1 MIDVA
6 PNQIFAELV
15 KPATRPDPYPLWRQL
30 ADHGPAFQDN
40 GVCLVPGYADCVA
53 LFQDPRVSSDA
64 SKVTD
69 EPQAP
74 IAAPFF
80 LMDPPDHGRL
90 RRLTMKHFGPPDRGN
105 YVDSLTGDIRG
116 FVQRFIDELK
126 GETRFD
132 LIPTF
137 ANRLPVEVIAK
148 ITGISVAEQDP
159 IGRWLAS
166 IIFEPESLKLLDT
179 DGAMHREQAK
189 SAEALGGFLMKTL
202 TDRKQ
207 NPRGDDIL
215 NRLLAD
221 DAADAMSDEEVVS
234 TMMILLAGGHETT
247 ITLIGNAMVQLLR
260 HPDTMTKVR
269 ADSRLV
275 APLVEEVL
283 RFEPP
288 IQYRVRYALD
298 ELEIAGVKV
307 PAGTKLMPAIAAANR
322 DAAMFA
328 NPDRFDI
335 HRAPHPHLSFA
346 SGSHFCFGAPLAR
359 LEGQIALGE
368 LVRRLRNPRLIEEEL
383 AYKPSPE
390 TRGPKRLVIE
400 VDGFD
405 D

>member
-1 MIDVA
+1 MTDIA
-6 PNQIFAELV
+6 PNQIFSELA
-15 KPATRPDPYPLWRQL
+15 KPETRPNPYPLWRQL

-40 GVCLVPGYADCVA
+40 GVCLVPGHADCVA

-64 SKVTD
+64 SKVRD

-74 IAAPFF
+74 FAPPFF
-80 LMDPPDHGRL
+80 LMDPPDHDRL
-90 RRLTMKHFGPPDRGN
+90 RRLTMKHFGPPDRGD

-126 GETRFD
+126 GETRFE
-132 LIPTF
+132 LISTF

-148 ITGISVAEQDP
+148 ITGISIEEQNQ

-166 IIFEPESLKLLDT
+166 IIFEPEAMKLLDT
-179 DGAMHREQAK
+179 DGSIQREQAK
-189 SAEALGGFLMKTL
+189 GVEALGGFLMKTVA
-202 TDRKQ
+202 DRKQ
-207 NPRGDDIL
+207 NPRGGDIL

-221 DAADAMSDEEVVS
+221 DAPDAMSDEEVMS
-234 TMMILLAGGHETT
+234 TMLILLAGGHETT

-260 HPDTMTKVR
+260 HPDTMADVR
-269 ADSRLV
+269 ADPRLV

-298 ELEIAGVKV
+298 DMEIAGLPI

-322 DAAMFA
+322 DAARFD
-328 NPDRFDI
+328 NPDVFDI

-346 SGSHFCFGAPLAR
+346 SGAHFCFGAPLAR

-368 LVRRLRNPRLIEEEL
+368 LIRRLRNPRLVEREL
-383 AYKPSPE
+383 EYKPSPE